1 MEMILVDVRLIW
13 LDFYWIYFI
22 SMLNNKKMGIITII
36 IMMIIRVNRVSKIN
50 NKIKVQLMPDK
61 VV

>member
-1 MEMILVDVRLIW
+1 MILVDVRLIW

-22 SMLNNKKMGIITII
+22 SMLNNKKMEIIITI
-36 IMMIIRVNRVSKIN
+36 IMMIIRVNQVSKIN

>member
-1 MEMILVDVRLIW
+1 MILVDVRLIW

-22 SMLNNKKMGIITII
+22 SMLNNKKMEIIITI

>member
-1 MEMILVDVRLIW
+1 MILVDVRLIW

>member
-1 MEMILVDVRLIW
+1 MILVDVRLIW

-36 IMMIIRVNRVSKIN
+36 IMMIIRVNQVSKIN